1 MNKQRQTYQQGC
13 IQRKKRERGSD
24 VWILRYRENGMLKS
38 LTIGTVLEFRTK
50 AEAQR
55 SLGAVRADINN
66 NVEVVTFGQ
75 LCDRYLK
82 EGVPERHTT
91 ASALRSMV
99 NYRIRPYWYQER
111 VSDMAKNPMAV
122 EQWIKGLMTTPRKK
136 GEEPRPLAPK
146 SKGHTKAVFHRL
158 FECAMRWRYLEVQRN
173 PMSLIELHGSSKRTR
188 KIVFVTTEQYQ
199 ELLPLLPQ
207 HCRVMVTLA
216 MCLGLRVSEIL
227 GLRWVDVDLQ
237 GATLQV
243 RRSVVNGHV
252 EDTKTLASEDE
263 LPLHPDLVSVLRQWR
278 EAEKPVNGWLFGNID
293 TNKPYHADTMR
304 QRHLNNA
311 AAKVGLPKLG
321 WHAFRHT
328 YRARLSEL
336 GLPLEVQQKL
346 MRHASIDMTT
356 KYGRNS
362 MLKVTRPANAQIVEM
377 VMQKGTEKSEKGAAT
392 DACSLN
398 VPSPLSADLVN
409 C

>member
-1 MNKQRQTYQQGC
+1 MQIRSVGIDLGKSIFHLVALGAAGKVLKNNFTQKQLLTFTGNM
-13 IQRKKRERGSD
+13 
-24 VWILRYRENGMLKS
+24 LRYRENGMLKS

-55 SLGAVRADINN
+55 SLADVRADINN

-99 NYRIRPYWYQER
+99 KYRIRPYWFQER

-122 EQWIKGLMTTPRKK
+122 EQWIKDLMTTPRNKNEK
-136 GEEPRPLAPK
+136 PRPLAPK

-188 KIVFVTTEQYQ
+188 KIVLVTTEQYQ
-199 ELLPLLPQ
+199 KLLPLLPQ

-227 GLRWVDVDLQ
+227 GLRWEDVDLDE
-237 GATLQV
+237 ATLQV

-252 EDTKTLASEDE
+252 EDTKTLAARMSFRFILIWSAFFVSGEE
-263 LPLHPDLVSVLRQWR
+263 TSCRSTAGCSATSTPASRITRTRCVSVISTKRLRRSAYQSWGGTPSGIPTGR
-278 EAEKPVNGWLFGNID
+278 GCQNSDCRSKCSKSSCA
-293 TNKPYHADTMR
+293 M
-304 QRHLNNA
+304 
-311 AAKVGLPKLG
+311 LPS
-321 WHAFRHT
+321 T
-328 YRARLSEL
+328 
-336 GLPLEVQQKL
+336 
-346 MRHASIDMTT
+346 
-356 KYGRNS
+356 
-362 MLKVTRPANAQIVEM
+362 
-377 VMQKGTEKSEKGAAT
+377 
-392 DACSLN
+392 
-398 VPSPLSADLVN
+398 
-409 C
+409 

>member
-13 IQRKKRERGSD
+13 IQRKKRERGPD
-24 VWILRYRENGMLKS
+24 VWILRYREDGMLKS
-38 LTIGTVLEFRTK
+38 HTIGTVLQFRTR

-55 SLGAVRADINN
+55 SLGEVRADINN

-82 EGVPERHTT
+82 EGIPERHTT

-99 NYRIRPYWYQER
+99 KYRIWPYWYQQR
-111 VSDMAKNPMAV
+111 VSDMARNPMAV

-136 GEEPRPLAPK
+136 EDKPRPLSPK

-158 FECAMRWRYLEVQRN
+158 FECAMRWGYLEIQRN
-173 PMSLIELHGSSKRTR
+173 PMSLIELHGVSRRTR
-188 KIVFVTTEQYQ
+188 KIVLVTPEQYQ
-199 ELLPLLPQ
+199 RLLPLLSQ

-227 GLRWVDVDLQ
+227 GLRWEDVDLEA
-237 GATLQV
+237 GSLQV
-243 RRSVVNGHV
+243 RRSVVSGYV
-252 EDTKTLASEDE
+252 EATKTEASEDE

-278 EAEKPVNGWLFGNID
+278 EAEPPVKGWLFGNID
-293 TNKPYHADTMR
+293 TGKPYHADTMR
-304 QRHLNNA
+304 QRHLNKA
-311 AAKVGLPKLG
+311 AAAIGLPKLG

-328 YRARLSEL
+328 YRARLAEL

-362 MLKVTRPANAQIVEM
+362 MLKVTRPANAQVVEIVM
-377 VMQKGTEKSEKGAAT
+377 RKDAGKSEKGTGSAP
-392 DACSLN
+392 CSLI
-398 VPSPLSADLVN
+398 VPSPFPANLVSA
-409 C
+409 

>member
-1 MNKQRQTYQQGC
+1 
-13 IQRKKRERGSD
+13 
-24 VWILRYRENGMLKS
+24 MLKS
-38 LTIGTVLEFRTK
+38 HTIGTVLEFRTK

-55 SLGAVRADINN
+55 SLADVRADINN

-75 LCDRYLK
+75 LCDRYMK

-99 NYRIRPYWYQER
+99 KYRIRPYWYQER

-136 GEEPRPLAPK
+136 DEKPRPLAPK
-146 SKGHTKAVFHRL
+146 TKGHTKAVFHRL
-158 FECAMRWRYLEVQRN
+158 FECAMRWRYLEFQRN
-173 PMSLIELHGSSKRTR
+173 TMSLIELHGSSKRTR
-188 KIVFVTTEQYQ
+188 KIVLVTTEQYQ

-216 MCLGLRVSEIL
+216 MCMGLRVSEIL
-227 GLRWVDVDLQ
+227 GLRWEDVDLDE
-237 GATLQV
+237 ATLQV

-263 LPLHPDLVSVLRQWR
+263 LPLHPDLVDVLREWR
-278 EAEKPVNGWLFGNID
+278 EAELPVNGWLFDNID
-293 TNKPYHADTMR
+293 TGKPYHADTMR
-304 QRHLNNA
+304 QRHLNKA
-311 AAKVGLPKLG
+311 AAKIGLPKLG

-362 MLKVTRPANAQIVEM
+362 MLNVTRPANAQIVEM
-377 VMQKGTEKSEKGAAT
+377 VMPKSNEKSEKGAGLDT
-392 DACSLN
+392 CSLI
-398 VPSPLSADLVN
+398 VPSPISAGLISA
-409 C
+409 

>member
-55 SLGAVRADINN
+55 SLADVRADINN

-99 NYRIRPYWYQER
+99 NYRIRPYWYTER

-136 GEEPRPLAPK
+136 DEKPRPLAPK

-158 FECAMRWRYLEVQRN
+158 FECAMRWRYLEIQRN

-188 KIVFVTTEQYQ
+188 KIVLVTTEQYQ
-199 ELLPLLPQ
+199 KLLPLLPQ

-227 GLRWVDVDLQ
+227 GLRWEDVDLD

-252 EDTKTLASEDE
+252 EDTKTEASEDE
-263 LPLHPDLVSVLRQWR
+263 LPLHPDLVGVLRQWR
-278 EAEKPVNGWLFGNID
+278 EAELPVNGWLFGNID
-293 TNKPYHADTMR
+293 TGKPYHADTMR
-304 QRHLNNA
+304 QRHLNKA
-311 AAKVGLPKLG
+311 AAKIGLPKLG

-356 KYGRNS
+356 RYGRNS
-362 MLKVTRPANAQIVEM
+362 MLNVTRPANARIVEM
-377 VMQKGTEKSEKGAAT
+377 VMPKSSEKSEKGTGCAP
-392 DACSLN
+392 CSLI
-398 VPSPLSADLVN
+398 VPSPFSADLVS

>member
-13 IQRKKRERGSD
+13 IQRKKRERSSD
-24 VWILRYRENGMLKS
+24 VWILRYREDGVLKS
-38 LTIGTVLEFRTK
+38 LTIGSVLQFRTK

-55 SLGAVRADINN
+55 SLGEVRADINN
-66 NVEVVTFGQ
+66 DVEVVTFGQ

-82 EGVPERHTT
+82 EGIPERHTT

-99 NYRIRPYWYQER
+99 KYRIRPYWYQER

-136 GEEPRPLAPK
+136 DEKPRPLAPK
-146 SKGHTKAVFHRL
+146 TKGHTKAMFHRL

-188 KIVFVTTEQYQ
+188 KIVLITTEQYQ
-199 ELLPLLPQ
+199 KLLPLLPQ
-207 HCRVMVTLA
+207 HCQVMVTLA
-216 MCLGLRVSEIL
+216 MCLGLRISEIL
-227 GLRWVDVDLQ
+227 GLRWEDVDVE

-278 EAEKPVNGWLFGNID
+278 EAELPVNGWLFGNID
-293 TNKPYHADTMR
+293 TGKPYHADTMR
-304 QRHLNNA
+304 QRHLNKA
-311 AAKVGLPKLG
+311 AEKIGLPKLG

-336 GLPLEVQQKL
+336 GLPLEVQQRL
-346 MRHASIDMTT
+346 MRHADIAMTA

-362 MLKVTRPANAQIVEM
+362 MLSVTRPANAQIVEM
-377 VMQKGTEKSEKGAAT
+377 VMRKGAEKSEKGAGLAT
-392 DACSLN
+392 CSLI
-398 VPSPLSADLVN
+398 VPSPISADLVS

>member
-55 SLGAVRADINN
+55 SLGEVRADINN

-99 NYRIRPYWYQER
+99 KYRIRPYWYTER

-136 GEEPRPLAPK
+136 DEKPRPLAPK

-188 KIVFVTTEQYQ
+188 KIVLVTTEQYQ
-199 ELLPLLPQ
+199 KLLPLLPQ

-227 GLRWVDVDLQ
+227 GLRWEDVDLE

-263 LPLHPDLVSVLRQWR
+263 LPLHPDLANVLRQWR
-278 EAEKPVNGWLFGNID
+278 EAELPVNGWLFGNID
-293 TNKPYHADTMR
+293 TGKPYHADTMR
-304 QRHLNNA
+304 QRHLNKA
-311 AAKVGLPKLG
+311 AAKIGLPKLG

-362 MLKVTRPANAQIVEM
+362 MLNLTRPANAQIVELAM
-377 VMQKGTEKSEKGAAT
+377 KKEAEKSEKGAGLAT
-392 DACSLN
+392 CSLI
-398 VPSPLSADLVN
+398 VPSPISAGLVTY
-409 C
+409 

>member
-55 SLGAVRADINN
+55 SLGEVRADINN

-99 NYRIRPYWYQER
+99 KYRIRPYWYTER

-122 EQWIKGLMTTPRKK
+122 EQWIKALMTTPRKK
-136 GEEPRPLAPK
+136 DEKPRPLAPK

-188 KIVFVTTEQYQ
+188 KIVLVTTEQYQ
-199 ELLPLLPQ
+199 KLLPLLPQ

-227 GLRWVDVDLQ
+227 GLRWEDVELE

-263 LPLHPDLVSVLRQWR
+263 LPLHPDLANVLRQWR
-278 EAEKPVNGWLFGNID
+278 EAELPVNGWLFGNID
-293 TNKPYHADTMR
+293 TGKPYHADTMR
-304 QRHLNNA
+304 QRHLNKA
-311 AAKVGLPKLG
+311 AAKIGLPKLG
-321 WHAFRHT
+321 WHAFRHS

-362 MLKVTRPANAQIVEM
+362 MLNVTRPANAQIVEL
-377 VMQKGTEKSEKGAAT
+377 VMKKEAEKSEKGAGLAT
-392 DACSLN
+392 CSLI
-398 VPSPLSADLVN
+398 VPSPISAGLVSD
-409 C
+409 

>member
-1 MNKQRQTYQQGC
+1 MKKQRQTYQQGC

-38 LTIGTVLEFRTK
+38 HTIGTVLQFRTK

-55 SLGAVRADINN
+55 SLGTVRADINN

-82 EGVPERHTT
+82 DGIPERHTT

-99 NYRIRPYWYQER
+99 RYRIRPYWYQER

-122 EQWIKGLMTTPRKK
+122 EQWIKGLMTIPRKK
-136 GEEPRPLAPK
+136 EDKPRPLAPK
-146 SKGHTKAVFHRL
+146 SKAHTKAVFHRL
-158 FECAMRWRYLEVQRN
+158 FECAMRWQYLEIQRN
-173 PMSLIELHGSSKRTR
+173 PMSLIELHGSSRRTR
-188 KIVFVTTEQYQ
+188 KIVLITTEQYRK
-199 ELLPLLPQ
+199 LLPLLSN
-207 HCRVMVTLA
+207 HCRVMVILA

-227 GLRWVDVDLQ
+227 GLRWEDVDLEA
-237 GATLQV
+237 GTLQV

-263 LPLHPDLVSVLRQWR
+263 LPLHPDLVDVLRQWR
-278 EAEKPVNGWLFGNID
+278 EAELPVKGWLFGNID
-293 TNKPYHADTMR
+293 TGKPYHADTMR
-304 QRHLNNA
+304 QRHLNKA
-311 AAKVGLPKLG
+311 AATIGLPKLG

-328 YRARLSEL
+328 YRAKLAEL
-336 GLPLEVQQKL
+336 GFPLEVQQKL

-362 MLKVTRPANAQIVEM
+362 MLGMTRPANAQIVEM
-377 VMQKGTEKSEKGAAT
+377 MMRKDAEKSEKGAGLAT
-392 DACSLN
+392 CSLI
-398 VPSPLSADLVN
+398 VPSPISVNLVS

>member
-13 IQRKKRERGSD
+13 IQRKKRERGPD
-24 VWILRYRENGMLKS
+24 VWILRYREDGMLKS
-38 LTIGTVLEFRTK
+38 HTIGTVLQFRTK

-55 SLGAVRADINN
+55 SLGEVRADINN

-82 EGVPERHTT
+82 EGIPERHTT

-99 NYRIRPYWYQER
+99 KYRIWPYWYQQR
-111 VSDMAKNPMAV
+111 VSDMARNPMAV

-136 GEEPRPLAPK
+136 EDKPRPLSPK

-158 FECAMRWRYLEVQRN
+158 FECAMRWGYLEIQRN
-173 PMSLIELHGSSKRTR
+173 PMSLIELHGVSRRTR
-188 KIVFVTTEQYQ
+188 KIVLVTPEQYQ
-199 ELLPLLPQ
+199 RLLPLLSQ

-227 GLRWVDVDLQ
+227 GLRWEDVDLEA
-237 GATLQV
+237 GSLQV
-243 RRSVVNGHV
+243 RRSVVSGYV
-252 EDTKTLASEDE
+252 EATKTEASEDE

-278 EAEKPVNGWLFGNID
+278 EAEPPVKGWLFGNID
-293 TNKPYHADTMR
+293 TGKPYHADTMR
-304 QRHLNNA
+304 QRHLNKA
-311 AAKVGLPKLG
+311 AAAIGLPKLG

-328 YRARLSEL
+328 YRARLAEL

-362 MLKVTRPANAQIVEM
+362 MLKVTRPANAQVVEIVM
-377 VMQKGTEKSEKGAAT
+377 RKDAGKSEKGTGSAP
-392 DACSLN
+392 CSLI
-398 VPSPLSADLVN
+398 VPSPFPANLVSA
-409 C
+409 

>member
-55 SLGAVRADINN
+55 SLGEVRADINN
-66 NVEVVTFGQ
+66 QVEVVTFGQ

-99 NYRIRPYWYQER
+99 KYRIRPYWYQDR

-122 EQWIKGLMTTPRKK
+122 EQWIKGLMTTPRRKD
-136 GEEPRPLAPK
+136 ETPRPLAPK

-188 KIVFVTTEQYQ
+188 KIVLVTTEQYQ
-199 ELLPLLPQ
+199 KLLPLLPQ

-227 GLRWVDVDLQ
+227 GLRWEDVDLEE
-237 GATLQV
+237 ATLQV

-263 LPLHPDLVSVLRQWR
+263 LPLHPDLVDVLRQWQ
-278 EAEKPVNGWLFGNID
+278 EAELPVNGWLFGNID
-293 TNKPYHADTMR
+293 TGKPYHADTMR
-304 QRHLNNA
+304 QRHLNKA
-311 AAKVGLPKLG
+311 AAKIGLPKLG

-362 MLKVTRPANAQIVEM
+362 MLNVTRPANAQIVEM
-377 VMQKGTEKSEKGAAT
+377 VMKKEAEKAKREQVWPP
-392 DACSLN
+392 
-398 VPSPLSADLVN
+398 VPLLFPRRFRLIS
-409 C
+409 